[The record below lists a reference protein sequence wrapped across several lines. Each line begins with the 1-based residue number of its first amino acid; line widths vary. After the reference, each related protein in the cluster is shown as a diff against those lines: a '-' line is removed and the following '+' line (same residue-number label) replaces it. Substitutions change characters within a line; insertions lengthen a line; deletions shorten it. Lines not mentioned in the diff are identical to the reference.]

1 MNHRLPTELKALR
14 GTLNT
19 TREKANP
26 AADTTLKETSLILKA
41 SSVGCPKSITD
52 KYCRQFWKKL
62 TSGLLSIG
70 VLSAAD
76 IPQIEQLC
84 VCLQKLREVT
94 QVYIGTSPFDE
105 DFDELQKRWIALSN
119 KFDQLGSKYYISPV
133 ARSKIRLDDL
143 NIKKAEQEITKNESV
158 IQQLLGS
165 RT

>member
-1 MNHRLPTELKALR
+1 MNPRLPTELKALR

-26 AADTTLKETSLILKA
+26 PADKTIKETALILNA
-41 SSVGCPKSITD
+41 SSVSCPKTITD
-52 KYCRQFWKKL
+52 RYCRQYWKKL

-84 VCLQKLREVT
+84 VCLQKLREV
-94 QVYIGTSPFDE
+94 QEVFIQTSPFDE
-105 DFDELQKRWIALSN
+105 DYDAIQKRWLNLSN
-119 KFDQLGSKYYISPV
+119 KFDQLGAKYYISPV

-143 NIKKAEQEITKNESV
+143 NIKKTEQEITKNESV
-158 IQQLLGS
+158 IQQLLGD
-165 RT
+165 RK

>member
-41 SSVGCPKSITD
+41 SSVNCPKSITD

-105 DFDELQKRWIALSN
+105 DFDEIQKRWIALSN